1 MTKYSGIWA
10 VIPVKELRNAKQRLA
25 AVLSPETRQRLV
37 LAMLEDVL
45 RAVTAA
51 PTLAGVVVVTVDAD
65 ATALAERFGARVIT
79 EGAQAGHTGAVTSA
93 QQMLSAAGAQ
103 AMLTI
108 PGDVPLVTTGE
119 ISALLQAAAEP
130 RCFCIVPAHD
140 ERGSNAVL
148 CSPPDLVSLRFGD
161 DSFVPHLGAAR
172 DAGVCPK
179 VLRFPGIAL
188 DIDNPADVQTF
199 LETASQT
206 ATRELLSAE
215 AGQART

>member
-1 MTKYSGIWA
+1 MTTYSGVWA

-25 AVLSPETRQRLV
+25 AVLSAETRQRLV

-51 PTLAGVVVVTVDAD
+51 RTLAGVAVVTVDPD
-65 ATALAERFGARVIT
+65 ATALAERFGARIIT

-93 QQMLSAAGAQ
+93 QQILSAAGAQ

-108 PGDVPLVTTGE
+108 PGDVPLVTTDE
-119 ISALLQAAAEP
+119 ISALLQAATEP
-130 RCFCIVPAHD
+130 PCFCIVPAHD

-161 DSFVPHLGAAR
+161 DSFVPHLAAAR
-172 DAGVCPK
+172 NAGLCPK
-179 VLRFPGIAL
+179 VLRLPGIAL
-188 DIDNPADVQTF
+188 DIDNPADLQAF
-199 LETASQT
+199 LRTASRT
-206 ATRELLSAE
+206 ATRELLSADV
-215 AGQART
+215 GQAQA